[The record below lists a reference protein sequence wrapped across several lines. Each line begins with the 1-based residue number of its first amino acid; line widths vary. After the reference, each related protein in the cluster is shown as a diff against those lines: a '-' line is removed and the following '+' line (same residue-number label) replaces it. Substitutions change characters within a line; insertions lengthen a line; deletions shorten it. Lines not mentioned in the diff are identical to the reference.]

1 MARPTR
7 RTPTGGGDPSNASW
21 SGDDLERRLIELGR
35 RVDAPS
41 PGTLVSSVTQRIA
54 AGQQPR
60 PWWRSI
66 LDVRE
71 RRALRPVWMPMRQ
84 QAAVAVAIVVVV
96 IGGILAVPATRD
108 TVAGLLGLG
117 GVQIQQ
123 VPELPPVQGPADLRS
138 RLGERVTLATARSS
152 ERFRI
157 VLPATLGEPYEVYLS
172 GRYPGGVV
180 SLLWNARPELP
191 TASVIDAGLLL
202 TEFAGSINSRT
213 MVAKLLDRGGT
224 VESVTVAGEP
234 AYWISGRPH
243 EVVLVDENGEY
254 VFETLRLEGDVLLWA
269 HEGVTFRIESGLSRD
284 AAIRIAESIR

>member
-1 MARPTR
+1 MARPT
-7 RTPTGGGDPSNASW
+7 PS
-21 SGDDLERRLIELGR
+21 SGDDLERRLVELGR
-35 RVDAPS
+35 IVDAPE
-41 PGTLVSSVTQRIA
+41 PGTLAPGVMERIA
-54 AGQQPR
+54 AGRAPTR
-60 PWWRSI
+60 RRWRSI
-66 LDVRE
+66 LDARG
-71 RRALRPVWMPMRQ
+71 RRAHRPIWTPIWQR
-84 QAAVAVAIVVVV
+84 AAVAIAIVVLLV
-96 IGGILAVPATRD
+96 GGVLAVPSARE

-123 VPELPPVQGPADLRS
+123 VHDLPPVLGPADLRS
-138 RLGERVTLATARSS
+138 RLGERTTLAAARGS
-152 ERFRI
+152 ERFPI
-157 VLPATLGEPYEVYLS
+157 GLPASLGDPDEVYLS

-180 SLLWNARPELP
+180 SLLWHARPELP

-224 VESVTVAGEP
+224 VESVMVGGEP

-269 HEGVTFRIESGLSRD
+269 RDGVTFRIESGLGRD